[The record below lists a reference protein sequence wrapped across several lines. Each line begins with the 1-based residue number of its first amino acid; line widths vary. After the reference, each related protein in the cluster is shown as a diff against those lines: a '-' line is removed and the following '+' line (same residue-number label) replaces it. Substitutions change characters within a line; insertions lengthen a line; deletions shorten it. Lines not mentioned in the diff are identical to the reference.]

1 MEIYIVRHGTTPWN
15 EKKKLQGS
23 VDKELNEAGR
33 RVARLTGEGVRDIPF
48 DRIYSSPLKRAYETA
63 ELIRNGREIPIDTD
77 DRLKE
82 IDFGDYEGQCAT
94 ELEKDET
101 QDFRFFFSE
110 PEKYRASGSGEEL
123 EDLCRRTKEF
133 MQQVIE
139 PQKNELDRIMIVGHG
154 AMNKSIMCHIL
165 GHSIEKFWSGGLQ
178 TNCGVIIV
186 RLDEEGYHLVE
197 ENKVFYK
204 I

>member
-82 IDFGDYEGQCAT
+82 IDFGDY
-94 ELEKDET
+94 
-101 QDFRFFFSE
+101 
-110 PEKYRASGSGEEL
+110 
-123 EDLCRRTKEF
+123 
-133 MQQVIE
+133 
-139 PQKNELDRIMIVGHG
+139 
-154 AMNKSIMCHIL
+154 
-165 GHSIEKFWSGGLQ
+165 
-178 TNCGVIIV
+178 
-186 RLDEEGYHLVE
+186 
-197 ENKVFYK
+197 
-204 I
+204 